1 MTPPIRMGAKGGRY
15 IPRVN
20 HMGFAPPLE
29 LTPLYKA
36 LKLPAS

>member
-1 MTPPIRMGAKGGRY
+1 MGAKGGRY

-29 LTPLYKA
+29 LTPLYNRQYA
-36 LKLPAS
+36 Q